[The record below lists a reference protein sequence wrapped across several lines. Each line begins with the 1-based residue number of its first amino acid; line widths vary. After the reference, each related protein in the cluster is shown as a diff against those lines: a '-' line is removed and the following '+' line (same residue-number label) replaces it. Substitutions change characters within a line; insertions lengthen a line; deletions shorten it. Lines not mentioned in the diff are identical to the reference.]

1 MIEARVL
8 IDADGRRPQIEGH
21 NHSVVLEMRE
31 SESTPTKAA
40 HPLLS
45 LAKQRE
51 RERERGTKDA
61 WFLDQMEPFPRLP
74 LLLPLLFVINVA
86 SFSPSLPS

>member
-1 MIEARVL
+1 MIEARAL
-8 IDADGRRPQIEGH
+8 IDDADRRGSIESGAAWPQIEGH

-51 RERERGTKDA
+51 RERERDK
-61 WFLDQMEPFPRLP
+61 RR
-74 LLLPLLFVINVA
+74 VV
-86 SFSPSLPS
+86 S